1 MPQKSLDA
9 IVAVLGSVLMAAP
22 ERERQRLARAIEAS
36 ALLSPVAF
44 RDMRNGHPASSLG
57 QLFRE
62 MIEAVD
68 AQPE

>member
-9 IVAVLGSVLMAAP
+9 IIAALGSVLMAAP
-22 ERERQRLARAIEAS
+22 ERERQRLARTIEAY
-36 ALLSPVAF
+36 AVHSPAAF
-44 RDMRNGHPASSLG
+44 RDMRNGHPASALR

-62 MIEAVD
+62 VIDAVD